1 MLHLQ
6 SRLSDF
12 DLIRPGRELVKEGE
26 LQKISRK
33 EVVPR
38 YFILLSDCLLYT
50 SYYGAWV
57 DGNTALRVSYNI
69 PLSQLRVVSG
79 QHADT
84 LTHEF
89 TVISNVRSFSVIARS
104 QEEKMAWIEAIES
117 AKEEYHQ
124 KKASFVSQVS
134 THYIVTAELGTIIDY
149 YPGQ

>member
-1 MLHLQ
+1 MFSVIQSKFEKLLHLQ

-12 DLIRPGRELVKEGE
+12 DLIKPGRELVKEGE

-57 DGNTALRVSYNI
+57 DGNTALRLSYVI

-79 QHADT
+79 QHGDS
-84 LTHEF
+84 HEF
-89 TVISNVRSFSVIARS
+89 TIISNVRSFSVIARS
-104 QEEKMAWIEAIES
+104 QEEKMTWIEAIES

-134 THYIVTAELGTIIDY
+134 SQY
-149 YPGQ
+149 